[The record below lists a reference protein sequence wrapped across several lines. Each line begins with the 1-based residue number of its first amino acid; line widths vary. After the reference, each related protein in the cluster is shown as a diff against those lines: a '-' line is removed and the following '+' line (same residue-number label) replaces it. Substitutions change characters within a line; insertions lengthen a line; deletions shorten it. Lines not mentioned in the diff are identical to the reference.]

1 MLVYSLLAWLQNS
14 ITIPFIWQI
23 DYICFLKKSCSCS
36 VYWLK
41 LSYYKGEVVFVFNEF
56 VFASIAEA
64 VEVVTEERERP
75 E

>member
-1 MLVYSLLAWLQNS
+1 
-14 ITIPFIWQI
+14 
-23 DYICFLKKSCSCS
+23 
-36 VYWLK
+36 LK

-64 VEVVTEERERP
+64 VEVVTEECERP